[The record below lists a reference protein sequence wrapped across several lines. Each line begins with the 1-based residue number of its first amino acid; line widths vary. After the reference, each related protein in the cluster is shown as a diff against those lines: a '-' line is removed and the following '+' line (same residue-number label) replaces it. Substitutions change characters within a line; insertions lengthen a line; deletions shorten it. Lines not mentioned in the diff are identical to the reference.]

1 MTKVGTIL
9 KKERRKKGLTQEEL
23 GKSLGVSGSTVS
35 MIERGDRMPS
45 VELLEAISDFFN
57 IDMDY
62 VIGKTHVRRSVWYD
76 EFGNEYQPT
85 ERKEEHSY
93 YLDPE
98 SERLAIEIHNDPKLR
113 ILMSTVRK
121 VPPEDI
127 EALIAIA
134 KRLEGKEED

>member
-1 MTKVGTIL
+1 MKLSSII
-9 KKERRKKGLTQEEL
+9 KERRQELGLTMQEL
-23 GKSLGVSGSTVS
+23 ADKSGLSKGTISLL
-35 MIERGDRMPS
+35 ERGHNPQTKRGILTPS
-45 VELLEAISDFFN
+45 FQTLEKLSEGLSFSLNELVNLLDDDQEISLEN
-57 IDMDY
+57 Q
-62 VIGKTHVRRSVWYD
+62 G
-76 EFGNEYQPT
+76 E
-85 ERKEEHSY
+85 SY